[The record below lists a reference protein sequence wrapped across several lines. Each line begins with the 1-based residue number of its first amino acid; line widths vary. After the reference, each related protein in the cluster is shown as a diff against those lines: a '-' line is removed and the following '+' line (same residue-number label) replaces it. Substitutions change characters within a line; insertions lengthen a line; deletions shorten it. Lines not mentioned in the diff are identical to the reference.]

1 LLIGGNGGVEETADV
16 PFSKP
21 LKTAAFLPPTWSLR
35 WPTQAWPSVPG
46 LRKSMTCALVGPP
59 LFARAKSLAA
69 DVAGTFVYDPV
80 AGTQLGVGDNQ
91 PLDVAFTPDDTG
103 NYNLA
108 GDSVTIDVL
117 PNQPASYT
125 ASDPAPVLEDVGLQT
140 VVGFISWNVPRS
152 VLG

>member
-1 LLIGGNGGVEETADV
+1 M
-16 PFSKP
+16 S
-21 LKTAAFLPPTWSLR
+21 
-35 WPTQAWPSVPG
+35 
-46 LRKSMTCALVGPP
+46 CALVGPP
-59 LFARAKSLAA
+59 LFARVKSLAA
-69 DVAGTFVYDPV
+69 DV

-91 PLDVAFTPDDTG
+91 PLDVVFTPDDTG

-117 PNQPASYT
+117 PNQPPSYT

-152 VLG
+152 VLV